1 MTGIL
6 PTLIASM
13 DDLAHN
19 HNDVLAQSADGPVAV
34 VVNNRPVFYV
44 MSPQAMQAI
53 LLRGLLTGG
62 ASHNATIG
70 TLAEARSATGIATST
85 VLTVDVTEKKRA
97 KPAPSK
103 REQNAVFSA
112 A

>member
-1 MTGIL
+1 
-6 PTLIASM
+6 M
-13 DDLAHN
+13 DDLARN

-62 ASHNATIG
+62 EGHNATVA
-70 TLAEARSATGIATST
+70 TLVQARPATGIDTSA
-85 VLTVDVTEKKRA
+85 VLTVDVTEKKTH
-97 KPAPSK
+97 
-103 REQNAVFSA
+103 EIGTI
-112 A
+112 